1 MTDFTA
7 SRFLPR
13 QLATLLAGG
22 AISLACFA
30 SPLIAQ
36 VLIVGPG
43 SENSRYA
50 TIQPTNIP
58 LPTDRLTGKTKQEL
72 IRVLDA
78 EQGFAVRPVPKG
90 SHGLV
95 IHANGPLDPNGKD
108 YMHTLADKGV
118 SIKPGDRVLITDV
131 KIEKDKIVFQLN
143 GGPDRKHKWLRH
155 VSVGA
160 SPDATTPVVQD
171 EAEPTGSRLTLQFK
185 GEVPEMTGAQV
196 KALIEPVIDFAFKS
210 PVQAFVDTLPAQLRN
225 AIMNHQ
231 VLVGMSTQMVI
242 YALGKPEH
250 KSREIEGQMP
260 YEEWIYG
267 EPPQDVEFVR
277 INGNRVIRVETAKV
291 GQDPVIRDQN
301 EVEGTV
307 EAREINTIKLGDVQ
321 PDPDTAQKA
330 PPTLRAPGEV
340 PPPDDTHGP
349 SQVDGPMG
357 PVQFPKGLDKGKT
370 QDPPAAAP
378 QSAPQTTPPTAAPQT
393 APPAQ
398 PPSNYVPAASFRE
411 RLPTCVE

>member
-7 SRFLPR
+7 SRFIPR
-13 QLATLLAGG
+13 PLATLLAGG
-22 AISLACFA
+22 AVSLVCFTT
-30 SPLIAQ
+30 PLVAQ
-36 VLIVGPG
+36 VLVVGPG

-50 TIQPTNIP
+50 TIQPTNIA
-58 LPTDRLTGKTKQEL
+58 LSTDRLTGKTKQEL

-78 EQGFAVRPVPKG
+78 EQGFAMRPIPKG
-90 SHGLV
+90 GHGLV

-108 YMHTLADKGV
+108 YMHAIADKGV
-118 SIKPGDRVLITDV
+118 SIKPGERVLITDV
-131 KIEKDKIVFQLN
+131 KIEKDKIVFELN
-143 GGPDRKHKWLRH
+143 GGPDHKHKWLRH

-160 SPDATTPVVQD
+160 SPDATNPIVQD
-171 EAEPTGSRLTLQFK
+171 DADPTGSRLTLLFK
-185 GEVPEMTGAQV
+185 GDVPEMTGTQV
-196 KALIEPVIDFAFKS
+196 KALIGPVIDFNFKT
-210 PVQAFVDTLPAQLRN
+210 PVQAFVDTLPPQLHN

-231 VLVGMSTQMVI
+231 VLVGMSTEMVI

-277 INGNRVIRVETAKV
+277 INGNRVIRVEIAKV

-307 EAREINTIKLGDVQ
+307 EAREIHTIKLGDEQ

-349 SQVDGPMG
+349 SQVDGAMG
-357 PVQFPKGLDKGKT
+357 PVQFPKGIDKGKT
-370 QDPPAAAP
+370 QDPPPPPP
-378 QSAPQTTPPTAAPQT
+378 QAAPQT
-393 APPAQ
+393 N
-398 PPSNYVPAASFRE
+398 PPSNYVPSTPFRE
-411 RLPTCVE
+411 RAPTCVE